1 MLEMFIEIEKNIQLF
16 PENYRENWLKNSSN
30 GIFLVLVPL
39 FHLAIYRYIII
50 IMNYNFSLTT
60 FYWPLEFCFVSFF
73 LNINIFFS
81 SNGLLMIM
89 TGFFNA
95 APHLKKLSFSFSFTY
110 YALSS
115 SFLLLFLLFDL
126 TIFSKKK
133 NKKT

>member
-50 IMNYNFSLTT
+50 IMKYNFSLTT

-73 LNINIFFS
+73 LNINIFF
-81 SNGLLMIM
+81 LLMVC
-89 TGFFNA
+89 
-95 APHLKKLSFSFSFTY
+95 
-110 YALSS
+110 
-115 SFLLLFLLFDL
+115 
-126 TIFSKKK
+126 
-133 NKKT
+133 